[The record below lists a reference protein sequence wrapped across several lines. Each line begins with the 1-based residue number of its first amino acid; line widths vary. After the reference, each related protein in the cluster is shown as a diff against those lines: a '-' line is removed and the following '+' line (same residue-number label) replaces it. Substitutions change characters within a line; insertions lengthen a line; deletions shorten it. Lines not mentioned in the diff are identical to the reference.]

1 MKRTGKL
8 SMKTVKQIKEEASAC
23 LKGKRSM
30 QAATQLVCTAFWAA
44 ACCALCFPAPAAAA
58 LLLFSGPLAL
68 GLANISLDLT
78 CWNDLKVSDLFCGF
92 RRFSSALS
100 AALVNGVYVLL
111 WSLLLVVPGI
121 IKMYS
126 YAMTF
131 FILAEEP
138 NIGAAAA
145 RRRSVQL
152 MRGNRLKLFRLTL
165 GFAGWVALCVLTFG
179 ILWLWVLPYMR
190 VSTACFY
197 KSVKRAA

>member
-1 MKRTGKL
+1 
-8 SMKTVKQIKEEASAC
+8 MKTVKQIKEEASAC

-44 ACCALCFPAPAAAA
+44 ACCALCFPASAAAGAAA
-58 LLLFSGPLAL
+58 LLLLSGPLAL

-179 ILWLWVLPYMR
+179 ILSLWVLPYMR